1 MTERGKIKMKRKTL
15 KKGITAMVLAAML
28 CTVPAQSVFAF
39 GAEKTYNME
48 YSNESMNE
56 QMKAE
61 TANTTMTLKGDLDNT
76 WYNVIYNNS
85 GSGELFARFEN
96 LPTGADF
103 ANKAYLYVEL
113 DYDYGDDEEYWTDYR
128 YRMWL
133 IGDTIFLADGPQD
146 FGNVTVAESPFGNA
160 DYNFGALFGTLQNGV
175 NYDVTQTIDWLY
187 EECVNNN
194 GFESN
199 IRPELVA
206 TTYKKTVFVGVDY
219 AGNDDGWG
227 VTLTGLSTDA
237 YKDEEQT
244 EDMQEEET
252 TVEETTVEETVQEE
266 VVYVQPEVT
275 QGDLVY
281 TVKAGDTLG
290 SISANYY
297 GDNSKASVIR
307 TANKEAFAAAKGKL
321 TEGMQLILPE
331 KLGSK
336 ARIAEPT
343 ADAGET
349 LYTVMHG
356 DTLCKIAKAHY
367 GTEKKI
373 AEIFARNSDRLSDSS
388 KLFPGQVIV
397 LPAN

>member
-1 MTERGKIKMKRKTL
+1 
-15 KKGITAMVLAAML
+15 MVLAAML

-39 GAEKTYNME
+39 EAEKTYNMQYNSE
-48 YSNESMNE
+48 YASEE
-56 QMKAE
+56 MKAE

-76 WYNVIYNNS
+76 WSNILYYG
-85 GSGELFARFEN
+85 GSGELFACFDN
-96 LPTGADF
+96 LPTGIGYE
-103 ANKAYLYVEL
+103 NQAYLYVEL

-128 YRMWL
+128 YCMWL
-133 IGDTIFLADGPQD
+133 IGDTIYLSQGAEEL
-146 FGNVTVAESPFGNA
+146 GNVTVAESPFVFVNE
-160 DYNFGALFGTLQNGV
+160 DYNLGALFGTLQEGV
-175 NYDVTQTIDWLY
+175 SYDVGLTIDWMY
-187 EECVNNN
+187 EECMNND
-194 GFESN
+194 GFKAN
-199 IRPELVA
+199 IDPELVA

-219 AGNDDGWG
+219 AGDGFDGWG
-227 VTLTGLSTDA
+227 VTLTGLSTDTLRGD
-237 YKDEEQT
+237 DESENT
-244 EDMQEEET
+244 TEEET
-252 TVEETTVEETVQEE
+252 VVEETVVEETTVEETVQEE

-297 GDNSKASVIR
+297 GDNSKAGAIR
-307 TANKEAFAAAKGKL
+307 SANKEAFTATKGKL
-321 TEGMQLILPE
+321 TEGMQLVLPE
-331 KLGSK
+331 KLGHK

-343 ADAGET
+343 ANAGET